1 MNDIINID
9 ITDLLLR
16 LYLFQ
21 GLSIIVG
28 VYGIIGMIRYKK
40 MFLVILVLIGFF
52 GFFKANDRF
61 NDKRDQRIIQSINV
75 AGIPVDALA
84 HITIPKDGIT
94 EITFTN
100 KTTDIPYKFNVL
112 GEFWRPDT
120 IKLQLKK

>member
-94 EITFTN
+94 EITFIN